1 MVSAVARNGADGPS
15 DVGRTQSVTFAADGE
30 TSGNDSAA
38 GGGEGVVSGV
48 GHSVMEGEEESAGAL
63 LAQTSSTDAELSAL
77 QRDMDDTPADLTLTR
92 SGGAR
97 AWSGDGSGG
106 STGVAGAMDALQG
119 TDGTSV
125 SVSSSATAS
134 LELHASSR
142 ADLTSGTNNPCPQH
156 AGSVERVQDEDEDGS
171 VSPSAF
177 NGTADHSGRGVVL
190 QAFSAAAR
198 TDSSGT
204 APAPDSN
211 GSGPGVGLKAFRA
224 AARKVARTAS
234 VVSSM
239 SQFSRADSGASAS
252 RKNAAA
258 EREAAKIEAATE
270 ERRKQQLV
278 FVLSMMSALCV
289 CLSALCVCL
298 SLLLSLST
306 CAYVCVYTRMFVRV
320 CVHVCIP
327 VFSHIHCTCM
337 HAIMD
342 ACTLQRAYAL
352 VRSHTHTH
360 THTRTHTHTHTHTH
374 WMNPHQV
381 NAQRAEQMT
390 REARIL
396 KEWMSKFPVENGG
409 QGSPYNDREKL
420 QKCIYLASKST
431 KLDLAKMG
439 LVDPLPV
446 DAYTI
451 MYVKQV
457 LLNDNH
463 LINIS
468 PLIGNARMGGII
480 QLNLANNLLTS
491 LPEEIGE
498 LHELVF
504 LMLHKNHL
512 RSAPAV
518 R

>member
-1 MVSAVARNGADGPS
+1 
-15 DVGRTQSVTFAADGE
+15 
-30 TSGNDSAA
+30 
-38 GGGEGVVSGV
+38 
-48 GHSVMEGEEESAGAL
+48 
-63 LAQTSSTDAELSAL
+63 
-77 QRDMDDTPADLTLTR
+77 
-92 SGGAR
+92 
-97 AWSGDGSGG
+97 
-106 STGVAGAMDALQG
+106 
-119 TDGTSV
+119 
-125 SVSSSATAS
+125 
-134 LELHASSR
+134 
-142 ADLTSGTNNPCPQH
+142 
-156 AGSVERVQDEDEDGS
+156 
-171 VSPSAF
+171 
-177 NGTADHSGRGVVL
+177 
-190 QAFSAAAR
+190 
-198 TDSSGT
+198 
-204 APAPDSN
+204 
-211 GSGPGVGLKAFRA
+211 
-224 AARKVARTAS
+224 
-234 VVSSM
+234 
-239 SQFSRADSGASAS
+239 
-252 RKNAAA
+252 
-258 EREAAKIEAATE
+258 
-270 ERRKQQLV
+270 
-278 FVLSMMSALCV
+278 
-289 CLSALCVCL
+289 
-298 SLLLSLST
+298 
-306 CAYVCVYTRMFVRV
+306 
-320 CVHVCIP
+320 
-327 VFSHIHCTCM
+327 
-337 HAIMD
+337 
-342 ACTLQRAYAL
+342 
-352 VRSHTHTH
+352 
-360 THTRTHTHTHTHTH
+360 
-374 WMNPHQV
+374 MNPHQV